1 MPGIMIDVESQ
12 YCPSPRRP
20 NSLELTSCLTLEM
33 DNDLENNNNS
43 INNNNNNEDNS
54 SPFNR
59 NHNSSRN
66 KKKRRKAA
74 DIPEKQ
80 FNDLYRPTGE
90 MLGNGSYA
98 SVQTY
103 KNNHSNKE
111 YAVKIIEKNNGRSR
125 SKVFKEIEIFHL
137 CQGHENILQLYEY
150 FEESERF
157 YLVFDKMQ
165 GGTLLANIER
175 RGHLTEREA
184 SLVVRDI
191 ARALDFLHRKGIAH
205 RDLKPEN
212 ILCEKT
218 DEVVPIRICDFD
230 LASGVP
236 VSQNDNCTTPEL
248 LTPVGSAEYMAP
260 EVVDAWVGESFKYDK
275 KCDLWSL
282 GTILY
287 IMLCGYPP
295 FYGQCG
301 EDCGWEKGEPCQDCQ
316 DSLFTR
322 IQEGIFDFPDNE
334 WFNISPDAKDLIQKL
349 LVRNPRK
356 RLSAVEVL
364 HHPWV
369 QTSPA
374 PTPLATPRVLTRN
387 NSTKDLECYASE
399 VISMNRMMQQHL
411 LISEPTSFFI
421 GNRDEDLLEELLE
434 ETDSGDD
441 LFMPSIK
448 LSPPCS
454 GLAKRRTC
462 TTLRNLN
469 TSGEQSDGVDSLPS
483 SHSSTFG
490 VSV

>member
-1 MPGIMIDVESQ
+1 
-12 YCPSPRRP
+12 
-20 NSLELTSCLTLEM
+20 
-33 DNDLENNNNS
+33 
-43 INNNNNNEDNS
+43 
-54 SPFNR
+54 
-59 NHNSSRN
+59 
-66 KKKRRKAA
+66 
-74 DIPEKQ
+74 
-80 FNDLYRPTGE
+80 
-90 MLGNGSYA
+90 
-98 SVQTY
+98 
-103 KNNHSNKE
+103 
-111 YAVKIIEKNNGRSR
+111 
-125 SKVFKEIEIFHL
+125 
-137 CQGHENILQLYEY
+137 
-150 FEESERF
+150 
-157 YLVFDKMQ
+157 
-165 GGTLLANIER
+165 
-175 RGHLTEREA
+175 
-184 SLVVRDI
+184 
-191 ARALDFLHRKGIAH
+191 
-205 RDLKPEN
+205 
-212 ILCEKT
+212 
-218 DEVVPIRICDFD
+218 
-230 LASGVP
+230 
-236 VSQNDNCTTPEL
+236 
-248 LTPVGSAEYMAP
+248 
-260 EVVDAWVGESFKYDK
+260 
-275 KCDLWSL
+275 
-282 GTILY
+282 
-287 IMLCGYPP
+287 MLCGYPP

-349 LVRNPRK
+349 LVRDPRK

-374 PTPLATPRVLTRN
+374 PTPLATPRVLTRLVLLYCQKSSCLLVFLLQHSLEINWLDKVWLMTVWCHVYRN

-421 GNRDEDLLEELLE
+421 GNRDENLLEELLE

>member
-1 MPGIMIDVESQ
+1 
-12 YCPSPRRP
+12 
-20 NSLELTSCLTLEM
+20 
-33 DNDLENNNNS
+33 
-43 INNNNNNEDNS
+43 
-54 SPFNR
+54 
-59 NHNSSRN
+59 
-66 KKKRRKAA
+66 
-74 DIPEKQ
+74 
-80 FNDLYRPTGE
+80 
-90 MLGNGSYA
+90 
-98 SVQTY
+98 
-103 KNNHSNKE
+103 
-111 YAVKIIEKNNGRSR
+111 
-125 SKVFKEIEIFHL
+125 
-137 CQGHENILQLYEY
+137 
-150 FEESERF
+150 
-157 YLVFDKMQ
+157 
-165 GGTLLANIER
+165 
-175 RGHLTEREA
+175 
-184 SLVVRDI
+184 
-191 ARALDFLHRKGIAH
+191 
-205 RDLKPEN
+205 
-212 ILCEKT
+212 
-218 DEVVPIRICDFD
+218 
-230 LASGVP
+230 
-236 VSQNDNCTTPEL
+236 
-248 LTPVGSAEYMAP
+248 
-260 EVVDAWVGESFKYDK
+260 
-275 KCDLWSL
+275 
-282 GTILY
+282 
-287 IMLCGYPP
+287 MLCGYPP

-349 LVRNPRK
+349 LVRDPRK

-374 PTPLATPRVLTRN
+374 PTPLATPRVLTRLVLLYCQKSSCLLVFLLQHSLEINWLDKVWLMTVWCHVYRN